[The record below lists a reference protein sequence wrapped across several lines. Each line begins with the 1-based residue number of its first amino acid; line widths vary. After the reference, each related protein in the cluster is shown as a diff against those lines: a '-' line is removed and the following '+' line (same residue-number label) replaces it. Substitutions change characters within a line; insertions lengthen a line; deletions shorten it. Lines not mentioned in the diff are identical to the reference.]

1 MSAFAQQELRNAT
14 FDERCKWIETKKE
27 EGNAEFKLKK
37 YGEAIDAY
45 MAALCGFAFKKD
57 ITPEQ
62 KDKVENGLKIPVL
75 NNMALCLMH

>member
-1 MSAFAQQELRNAT
+1 
-14 FDERCKWIETKKE
+14 
-27 EGNAEFKLKK
+27 
-37 YGEAIDAY
+37 